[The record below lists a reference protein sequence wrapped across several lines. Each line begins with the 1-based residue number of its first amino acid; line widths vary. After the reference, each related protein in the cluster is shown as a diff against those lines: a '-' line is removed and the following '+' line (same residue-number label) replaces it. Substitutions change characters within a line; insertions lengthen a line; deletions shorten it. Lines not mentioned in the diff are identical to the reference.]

1 MLLRW
6 YAAVSF
12 ALVAGYPA
20 VPAQWRG
27 VVFLLVTLA
36 AVPAVLI
43 GARRG
48 PAGARL
54 PWWLLLAGLVLFN
67 GGNVLWIYYV
77 EAQGRATG
85 DGTLADL
92 MFALA
97 SLLMLAGSMVVVVRR
112 GRRDVGGVLDAAVTA
127 LAVGGLVWSV
137 VLLPHLTAAGAPPGR
152 QAAVFVQ
159 VLVMIGGLGAM
170 LRVSLVAS
178 RRIVATWLLAAG
190 QLCTL
195 VSHLAVVLCTD
206 PVTSARPD
214 WTNMPFMLAYAAL
227 GCAALHPSASLVT
240 RPDAAPVDD
249 LSTGRLTFLGLMA
262 AAGPLIGGGRAVV
275 GLPTDGLLL
284 AVGSAMVIPLIM
296 IRIARLA
303 AQRRTAEQALRTLAR
318 SDALTGLPNRA
329 ACLERVTAELA
340 APPGGDRLALLFCD
354 LDGFKPVNDRLGHA
368 AGDAL
373 LIEVA
378 ARLRGCLRA
387 EDLVSRFGGDE
398 FVILCRS
405 GDVDAICAR
414 ISDMVGRSFAVSGEE
429 VRIGVSVG
437 VAHAGPGSTTDDL
450 IGRADLAMYAAK
462 RSKAVGALTVAAA

>member
-6 YAAVSF
+6 YAAGSF
-12 ALVAGYPA
+12 VLVAGYLA
-20 VPAQWRG
+20 VPTQWRG
-27 VVFLLVTLA
+27 VPFLLATLA

-43 GARRG
+43 GARRS
-48 PAGARL
+48 PADARL
-54 PWWLLLAGLVLFN
+54 PWWLLLTGLVLFN
-67 GGNVLWIYYV
+67 TGNLLWIYYV
-77 EAQGRATG
+77 TGQGRSTG

-97 SLLMLAGSMVVVVRR
+97 SVAMLAGSMVVVVRR
-112 GRRDVGGVLDAAVTA
+112 GRRDVGGVLDSAVTA
-127 LAVGGLVWSV
+127 LAVGGLLWSV
-137 VLLPHLTAAGAPPGR
+137 VLLPHLTSAGAPPGR

-178 RRIVATWLLAAG
+178 QRLVATWLLAVG
-190 QLCTL
+190 QFCTL
-195 VSHLAVVLCTD
+195 VSHLAVVLYTD
-206 PVTSARPD
+206 PVTSVRPD

-262 AAGPLIGGGRAVV
+262 AAGPLIGGGRALF
-275 GLPTDGLLL
+275 GLPTDGLLV

-303 AQRRTAEQALRTLAR
+303 AQRRTAERALLTLAR

-329 ACLERVTAELA
+329 ACLERLTAELA
-340 APPGGDRLALLFCD
+340 APPGAEPLAVLFCD

-373 LIEVA
+373 LTAVA
-378 ARLRGCLRA
+378 DRLRGCLRSG
-387 EDLVSRFGGDE
+387 DMVSRFGGDE

-405 GDVDAICAR
+405 AEVDAICAR
-414 ISDMVGRSFAVSGEE
+414 IREMVGRSFAVAGEQ
-429 VRIGVSVG
+429 VRIGISLG
-437 VAHAGPGSTTDDL
+437 VAHAGPDSTTDDL

-462 RSKAVGALTVAAA
+462 QSKSVGALTVAAA